1 MLTRV
6 AYSTFSN
13 DYVHCGKHTP
23 VRPGVGP
30 DGSYFDEGGR
40 KEVWIAG
47 MVAGVVVA
55 VVGAI
60 VM

>member
-1 MLTRV
+1 MLTWAV
-6 AYSTFSN
+6 CSTFSN

-23 VRPGVGP
+23 VRLGVGP

-40 KEVWIAG
+40 KEVWVAG
-47 MVAGVVVA
+47 MVVGAVIA
-55 VVGAI
+55 VVGAF